1 MSTEDIDN
9 ITESPVSKG
18 PAATDAA
25 VDFFSQQWKMIAGV
39 VGVIVVVVAGYF
51 YMEHQNSEL
60 NIEGLTHLSRVRMAY
75 DMGQFELALTGQGLP
90 PMDGQPVKGLV
101 AISDEF
107 SGTPAGEMAA
117 LMAGNAYI
125 NLGKASEASAQF
137 EKASSSSSV
146 IVQAGAIQ
154 GLAASLALG
163 KNYTEAAA
171 KYEEAATKADDS
183 GLEEQC
189 YLNAAACYEE
199 ANNKEKATELY
210 RLIVKKFEMSEVAA
224 SAKSGLARLGTAID

>member
-1 MSTEDIDN
+1 MSTQDIDN
-9 ITESPVSKG
+9 ITESPVSTG

-25 VDFFSQQWKMIAGV
+25 VDFFSRQWKMIAGV
-39 VGVIVVVVAGYF
+39 VGVVVVVVAGYF

-75 DMGQFELALTGQGLP
+75 DMGQYEMALTGKGLP

-101 AISDEF
+101 AISDEY
-107 SGTPAGEMAA
+107 SGTPAGETAA
-117 LMAGNAYI
+117 LMAGNAYV
-125 NLGKASEASAQF
+125 NLGKASEASNQF
-137 EKASSSSSV
+137 GKVSSSSSV
-146 IVQAGAIQ
+146 LMQVGALQ
-154 GLAASLALG
+154 GLAASLELEKKFAD
-163 KNYTEAAA
+163 AAA
-171 KYEEAATKADDS
+171 KYEEAAVLADDS

-189 YLNAAACYEE
+189 YLNAATCYEE
-199 ANNKEKATELY
+199 VNNKEKATELY